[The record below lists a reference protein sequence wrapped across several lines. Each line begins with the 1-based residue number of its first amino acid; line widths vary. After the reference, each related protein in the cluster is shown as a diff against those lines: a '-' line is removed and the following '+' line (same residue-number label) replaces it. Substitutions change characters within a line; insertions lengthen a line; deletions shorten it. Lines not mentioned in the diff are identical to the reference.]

1 MKKLL
6 SSIILI
12 ILFFN
17 TSYAQ
22 KFELGKVSIAE
33 LQEKIHPKDTTASAA
48 VLYNVGKTHFEFT
61 QSNGF
66 TMVTE
71 VSARIKIYKKEGYSW
86 ANKAVSFYIGS
97 APEESVNFS
106 KTITYNLV
114 NGVIEKT
121 KLQSE
126 GEFVEK
132 TNKYYSTKKIT
143 MPNVKVGSVIEYKY
157 ELRSKYDQQ
166 FKDWDFQLEIPVN
179 YSEYTTVI
187 PEYYSYNTHQKGFL
201 RPIITKT
208 SFNNSLNLF
217 YKETAI
223 SRTAA
228 SDRRIAEKLDFVE
241 NKTTYFL
248 ENIPA
253 LKDEVYVNNIENYST
268 SVKHELSSVKFP
280 NRMFKSIAGSW
291 ESVVKTIYEMDSF
304 GVELEKSNYFEDDL
318 NAILSGTTVQEEK
331 TAKIFN
337 FVQSRMNWN
346 EYNGYKCEDGVKKA
360 FKDKKGNTA
369 EINLMLVAMLRYA
382 GIKSNPV
389 LLSTRSNGIPIFP
402 SITGFNYVIAAVE
415 TDKGLILLDA
425 SNKYTTINVLPT
437 KALNWYGKMIRK
449 DKTSEDVDLMPK
461 QNSKSLINLFANI
474 NIDASIEGKIQ
485 EQYFDYNALSYR
497 ANYASLSQENYL
509 EKLEKKSNNIE
520 VSDYII
526 ENKLDL
532 AKPVIET
539 YSFKRSNSIEKIG
552 DKLYFSPLL
561 FLAETNNPFTQE
573 KREYPIDYGFPNQE
587 RINLNITI
595 PEGYTVESM
604 PEKTAIGIS
613 DNLGIFRLNISN
625 TANKI
630 QVIVSTEINT
640 PIFPADYYEELKV
653 FYSNIVKKQTEKIV
667 LKKI

>member
-33 LQEKIHPKDTTASAA
+33 LQEKIHPKDTTATAA

-97 APEESVNFS
+97 APEESVTFS

-114 NGVIEKT
+114 NGAIEKT

-187 PEYYSYNTHQKGFL
+187 PEYYFYNTHQKGSL

-208 SFNNSLNLF
+208 SFNNSLNLLDKGSAF
-217 YKETAI
+217 
-223 SRTAA
+223 SNN
-228 SDRRIAEKLDFVE
+228 DRRITEKIDFVE
-241 NKTTYFL
+241 NKTTYLL

-268 SVKHELSSVKFP
+268 SVKHELSALDFP
-280 NRMFKSIAGSW
+280 NSPYKPISQSW
-291 ESVVKTIYEMDSF
+291 ESVVKTIYESDEF
-304 GVELEKSNYFEDDL
+304 GGELDKSNYFEDDL
-318 NAILSGTTVQEEK
+318 KAIVAGLTTQEEK
-331 TAKIFN
+331 INSIFN

-346 EYNGYKCEDGVKKA
+346 EYNGYKCDDGVIKA

-402 SITGFNYVIAAVE
+402 SITAFNYVIAAVE

-437 KALNWYGKMIRK
+437 KALNWSGKMIRK

-461 QNSKSLINLFANI
+461 QNSKSVINLFANI

-509 EKLEKKSNNIE
+509 EKLEKKSSNIE

-573 KREYPIDYGFPNQE
+573 KREYPIDYGFPSQE

-604 PEKTAIGIS
+604 PEKIAIGIS

-625 TANKI
+625 TVNKI

-640 PIFPADYYEELKV
+640 PIFPADYYEELKA